1 MICLNPFLDSLCN
14 FGFKNG
20 GLHSGGD
27 IEWFPGPQDVVT
39 VCVGYSKNNVQW
51 WKQRPCT
58 SKHAVLSLWSILS
71 HFSNHTGLW
80 FVISLQCSV
89 LHKKY
94 LLKQIK
100 ANNYLCK
107 QYNPKCILLFHNMLP
122 YSRYILLLL
131 KIALSRLSYTMGW
144 NPFKGIFLFSYIH
157 VTVYSVH
164 MCVFGSQKLTPMLH
178 LWLDLMY

>member
-1 MICLNPFLDSLCN
+1 MNLSFQINYTKSDFSWN
-14 FGFKNG
+14 VNVQ
-20 GLHSGGD
+20 
-27 IEWFPGPQDVVT
+27 IAT

-89 LHKKY
+89 LHKKF

-157 VTVYSVH
+157 VTVYSVYK
-164 MCVFGSQKLTPMLH
+164 CFWRPKIVTYAS
-178 LWLDLMY
+178 LMIGFDVPIKHWK